1 MVGVLVESLQSNNS
15 QLAKQTLDNI
25 KDFYNAELRN
35 KIVKP
40 DMYTGTEFFSASAI
54 SNFLKS
60 SDRGIY
66 EMLFGKKYIEKLDKA
81 RLALEPYES
90 TLSSDMINIM
100 STSQLQ
106 QALKNTFFG
115 QLDRKRTILRGLT
128 TLLKLRSF
136 NDTALPLANVDEFFR
151 RYKSNLNQP
160 EYIKAMIAA
169 ATQEPI
175 VTGME
180 EKGEMNLGEMS
191 LKKGGE
197 VAGTGVAITT
207 EKVLPVFNNIIRNVL
222 NNGGTTVVNPPE

>member
-1 MVGVLVESLQSNNS
+1 
-15 QLAKQTLDNI
+15 
-25 KDFYNAELRN
+25 
-35 KIVKP
+35 
-40 DMYTGTEFFSASAI
+40 
-54 SNFLKS
+54 
-60 SDRGIY
+60 
-66 EMLFGKKYIEKLDKA
+66 MLFGKKYIEKLDKA

-207 EKVLPVFNNIIRNVL
+207 EKVLPVFNDIIRNVL
-222 NNGGTTVVNPPE
+222 NNGGTTVVNPPK